1 MRPHE
6 PSTNEIRPAQLK
18 AFSAIARGSA
28 CCAPSATLSM
38 DRRIQ
43 IVSSALETDFRRA
56 WNIDHL
62 GQLVNLS
69 GSRLRHLFK
78 AEMDQ
83 TPAQYLKAIRM
94 REAAILL
101 QTTFL
106 SVKEIMNRVGISNE
120 SHFVHEFKKTHGLA
134 PSKYRGTSQ
143 SPQLQK
149 NRNQAS
155 HK

>member
-1 MRPHE
+1 
-6 PSTNEIRPAQLK
+6 
-18 AFSAIARGSA
+18 
-28 CCAPSATLSM
+28 M
-38 DRRIQ
+38 DIRIQ

-56 WNIDHL
+56 WDIVRL

-94 REAAILL
+94 REAATLL
-101 QTTFL
+101 RTTFL

-120 SHFVHEFKKTHGLA
+120 SHFVHEFKKAYGLA
-134 PSKYRGTSQ
+134 PSKYRSASQ
-143 SPQLQK
+143 SLLQTHK
-149 NRNQAS
+149 KRNQAS

>member
-1 MRPHE
+1 
-6 PSTNEIRPAQLK
+6 
-18 AFSAIARGSA
+18 
-28 CCAPSATLSM
+28 M

-43 IVSSALETDFRRA
+43 VAISALETDFHRA
-56 WNIDHL
+56 WDIVQL

-78 AEMDQ
+78 AEMHQ
-83 TPAQYLKAIRM
+83 TPGQYLKAIRM

-120 SHFVHEFKKTHGLA
+120 SHFVHEFKKAHGLA
-134 PSKYRGTSQ
+134 PSKYRSGSQ
-143 SPQLQK
+143 SQLQMDK
-149 NRNQAS
+149 RRGQGPHN
-155 HK
+155 

>member
-1 MRPHE
+1 
-6 PSTNEIRPAQLK
+6 
-18 AFSAIARGSA
+18 
-28 CCAPSATLSM
+28 M

-43 IVSSALETDFRRA
+43 IVSTALETDFRRA
-56 WNIDHL
+56 WDIVQL
-62 GQLVNLS
+62 GNLVNLS

-94 REAAILL
+94 REAATLL
-101 QTTFL
+101 RSTFL

-120 SHFVHEFKKTHGLA
+120 SHFVHEFKKAHGLA
-134 PSKYRGTSQ
+134 PSKYRSSFTADTSV
-143 SPQLQK
+143 K
-149 NRNQAS
+149 KRNQAS

>member
-1 MRPHE
+1 
-6 PSTNEIRPAQLK
+6 
-18 AFSAIARGSA
+18 
-28 CCAPSATLSM
+28 M

-43 IVSSALETDFRRA
+43 VVSSALETDFRRA
-56 WNIDHL
+56 WDIVQL
-62 GQLVNLS
+62 GRLVNLS

-83 TPAQYLKAIRM
+83 TPTQYLKAVRM
-94 REAAILL
+94 RQAAILL
-101 QTTFL
+101 RTTFL

-134 PSKYRGTSQ
+134 PTKYRVAAPSR
-143 SPQLQK
+143 LQMHWK
-149 NRNQAS
+149 RNQAS

>member
-1 MRPHE
+1 
-6 PSTNEIRPAQLK
+6 
-18 AFSAIARGSA
+18 
-28 CCAPSATLSM
+28 M

-56 WNIDHL
+56 WNIVQL
-62 GQLVNLS
+62 GQMVNLS

-83 TPAQYLKAIRM
+83 TPAQYLKSIRM
-94 REAAILL
+94 REAARLL
-101 QTTFL
+101 RTTFL
-106 SVKEIMNRVGISNE
+106 SVKEIMNKVGISNE

-134 PSKYRGTSQ
+134 PSKYRVSQ
-143 SPQLQK
+143 SPLEMNGK
-149 NRNQAS
+149 RNKAS

>member
-1 MRPHE
+1 
-6 PSTNEIRPAQLK
+6 
-18 AFSAIARGSA
+18 
-28 CCAPSATLSM
+28 M

-56 WNIDHL
+56 WDIVQL
-62 GQLVNLS
+62 GQMVNLS

-83 TPAQYLKAIRM
+83 TPAQYLKAIRI
-94 REAAILL
+94 REAAKLL
-101 QTTFL
+101 RTSFL

-120 SHFVHEFKKTHGLA
+120 SHFVHEFKKAHGLA
-134 PSKYRGTSQ
+134 PSKYRSAFTVATSVR
-143 SPQLQK
+143 QK
-149 NRNQAS
+149 RTDAS

>member
-1 MRPHE
+1 
-6 PSTNEIRPAQLK
+6 
-18 AFSAIARGSA
+18 
-28 CCAPSATLSM
+28 M

-43 IVSSALETDFRRA
+43 IVSSALEADFRRG
-56 WNIDHL
+56 WDIVQL
-62 GQLVNLS
+62 GQMVNLS

-94 REAAILL
+94 REAATLL
-101 QTTFL
+101 RTTFL

-120 SHFVHEFKKTHGLA
+120 SHFVHEFKKAHGLA
-134 PSKYRGTSQ
+134 PSKYRGSE
-143 SPQLQK
+143 SPLQRHGQ
-149 NRNQAS
+149 RNHAS